1 MRKYKMLLVEGIIVV
16 GLIKTI
22 TLTTIPRVVI
32 AGNLGVIKI
41 RK

>member
-1 MRKYKMLLVEGIIVV
+1 MVEVIIVV

-32 AGNLGVIKI
+32 TENIGVIKI

>member
-1 MRKYKMLLVEGIIVV
+1 MRKYKMLLVEVIIVV

-22 TLTTIPRVVI
+22 TLTTIPIVVI

>member
-1 MRKYKMLLVEGIIVV
+1 MRKYKMLLVEVIIVV

-32 AGNLGVIKI
+32 TGNLGVIKI